1 MLKMLEN
8 AIRLVDGV
16 DAGLSRVMQIASRL
30 LKIHPRPLEHG
41 KKMLGNASKAGVD
54 ARLSRVMPATS

>member
-16 DAGLSRVMQIASRL
+16 DASLSRVMQIASRL

-41 KKMLGNASKAGVD
+41 KNARKCEQG
-54 ARLSRVMPATS
+54 